1 MNKTSTS
8 VSIATIQ
15 NGVARSD
22 GKLSATKDALIFE
35 PLNKKFGLGPY
46 HIERSAISKIERC
59 YGTGAGILPVTTE
72 AIRVT
77 LINDHSYEFII
88 ANAKEWLAH
97 LNP

>member
-1 MNKTSTS
+1 MNKTPTS

-22 GKLSATKDALIFE
+22 GKLSATKDVLIFE

-46 HIERSAISKIERC
+46 YIERSAISKIEMY
-59 YGTGAGILPVTTE
+59 YGKGAGVLPVTTE

-77 LINDHSYEFII
+77 LINGHSYEFII
-88 ANAKEWLAH
+88 ANAKEWQAH